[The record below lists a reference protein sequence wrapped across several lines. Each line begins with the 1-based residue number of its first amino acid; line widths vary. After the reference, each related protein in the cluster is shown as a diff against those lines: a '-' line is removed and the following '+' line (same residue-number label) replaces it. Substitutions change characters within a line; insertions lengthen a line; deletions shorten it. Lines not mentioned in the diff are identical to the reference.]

1 MSTLVGSILFVW
13 LYVGRNILR
22 RISNLQRSMQ
32 VLSSGDL
39 ESEVYQSHAQDE
51 IGAMADSLQV
61 FRESMIQSRALSAEQ
76 DKDRI
81 AKAERA
87 SRMEARIV
95 EFESTVRT
103 ALDSLQSAAGSMQS
117 TAQSMSA
124 TADQSNALVTAVATA
139 AEQTSANV
147 QTVSSGTEELS
158 SSIEE
163 IGRQVITSAEIA
175 RKAVDD
181 AGETDATMQGLAD
194 NAARI
199 SVVVD
204 LIQTIASQTNL
215 LALNATIEAAR
226 AGDAGRGFAVVASEV
241 KSLANQT
248 AKATDEI
255 RQQIV
260 SMQTVTTTAVS
271 RDQEHQQHDQ
281 RDQRGDHRDCGR
293 GRGAG
298 CGDARDRAQHPARRR
313 RHQRGFHQHRRR
325 LQRLVAGRNRGRP
338 GADRLRRAAPR
349 GRRAARGN
357 RRVPVEHPGGVI
369 AKHRHS
375 GAMRPS
381 SEPGISDSGF
391 DAAHRPGMTVGNTH
405 VFIPIPPPAFFG

>member
-1 MSTLVGSILFVW
+1 VKSNLEALPKTTAMRSVQSTTLSLLALADGKTGVFKVRQQELDTDDYGQTILEETRKLNVGLGISVQQLVDGVQKETDAATWQARQEISFATMVMLGLGVLTLVGSILFVW

-39 ESEVYQSHAQDE
+39 DSEVYQSHAQDE

-76 DKDRI
+76 DKDRVT
-81 AKAERA
+81 KSERA

-163 IGRQVITSAEIA
+163 SAVRSSPRRRSPA
-175 RKAVDD
+175 RRSID
-181 AGETDATMQGLAD
+181 AGAD
-194 NAARI
+194 DHAAADTARI

-226 AGDAGRGFAVVASEV
+226 AGDAGLRFAVVA
-241 KSLANQT
+241 
-248 AKATDEI
+248 
-255 RQQIV
+255 
-260 SMQTVTTTAVS
+260 
-271 RDQEHQQHDQ
+271 
-281 RDQRGDHRDCGR
+281 
-293 GRGAG
+293 
-298 CGDARDRAQHPARRR
+298 
-313 RHQRGFHQHRRR
+313 
-325 LQRLVAGRNRGRP
+325 
-338 GADRLRRAAPR
+338 
-349 GRRAARGN
+349 
-357 RRVPVEHPGGVI
+357 
-369 AKHRHS
+369 
-375 GAMRPS
+375 
-381 SEPGISDSGF
+381 
-391 DAAHRPGMTVGNTH
+391 
-405 VFIPIPPPAFFG
+405 

>member
-1 MSTLVGSILFVW
+1 MQQLVDGVQKETDAAAWQARQEISFGTMVMLGLGMLTLVGSILFVW

-22 RISNLQRSMQ
+22 RIGNLQRSMQ

-39 ESEVYQSHAQDE
+39 EFEVYQSHAQDE

-81 AKAERA
+81 AKSERA

-95 EFESTVRT
+95 EFETAVRT
-103 ALDSLQSAAGSMQS
+103 ALNSLQSAAGSMQS

-181 AGETDATMQGLAD
+181 AGATDATMQGLAD

-271 RDQEHQQHDQ
+271 AIRNISNTISEINEVTTAIAAAVEEQGAATREIARNIQHAAGGTSEVSTNIVGVSSASSQ
-281 RDQRGDHRDCGR
+281 AGTAATEVLTAS
-293 GRGAG
+293 GA
-298 CGDARDRAQHPARRR
+298 
-313 RHQRGFHQHRRR
+313 
-325 LQRLVAGRNRGRP
+325 
-338 GADRLRRAAPR
+338 LRREADVLREEIDAFLSNI
-349 GRRAARGN
+349 RAA
-357 RRVPVEHPGGVI
+357 
-369 AKHRHS
+369 
-375 GAMRPS
+375 
-381 SEPGISDSGF
+381 
-391 DAAHRPGMTVGNTH
+391 
-405 VFIPIPPPAFFG
+405 